1 MSLQSLHS
9 IVQPGE
15 RGLLE
20 SIFVGY
26 VQLTA
31 ESPYP
36 IIVYSVANYR
46 PHLRDTS
53 QVTVSLLPRISRSE
67 FCYPNNPEK
76 GRRRGEYFWLLKM
89 EPHYSQSKSWK
100 CDPIQQHISSSLLRG
115 SIPFGCPS
123 WGDVLYGW
131 PLSSYTKSKGYSL
144 YPTRRHLSLQL
155 CLIMD
160 SLGGVSLQA
169 CRASR

>member
-36 IIVYSVANYR
+36 IIVHSVANYR
-46 PHLRDTS
+46 PHLRDTR
-53 QVTVSLLPRISRSE
+53 QVTVSLLPRIFPFLRI
-67 FCYPNNPEK
+67 
-76 GRRRGEYFWLLKM
+76 LL
-89 EPHYSQSKSWK
+89 PQ
-100 CDPIQQHISSSLLRG
+100 
-115 SIPFGCPS
+115 
-123 WGDVLYGW
+123 
-131 PLSSYTKSKGYSL
+131 
-144 YPTRRHLSLQL
+144 
-155 CLIMD
+155 
-160 SLGGVSLQA
+160 
-169 CRASR
+169 

>member
-46 PHLRDTS
+46 PIFAIPAK
-53 QVTVSLLPRISRSE
+53 SLSV
-67 FCYPNNPEK
+67 FY
-76 GRRRGEYFWLLKM
+76 
-89 EPHYSQSKSWK
+89 
-100 CDPIQQHISSSLLRG
+100 
-115 SIPFGCPS
+115 
-123 WGDVLYGW
+123 
-131 PLSSYTKSKGYSL
+131 
-144 YPTRRHLSLQL
+144 
-155 CLIMD
+155 
-160 SLGGVSLQA
+160 
-169 CRASR
+169 RAFSHF

>member
-53 QVTVSLLPRISRSE
+53 QVTVSLLPRIFPFLRI
-67 FCYPNNPEK
+67 CYPNNPEK
-76 GRRRGEYFWLLKM
+76 GRRGGGGEYF
-89 EPHYSQSKSWK
+89 
-100 CDPIQQHISSSLLRG
+100 
-115 SIPFGCPS
+115 
-123 WGDVLYGW
+123 
-131 PLSSYTKSKGYSL
+131 
-144 YPTRRHLSLQL
+144 
-155 CLIMD
+155 
-160 SLGGVSLQA
+160 
-169 CRASR
+169 

>member
-53 QVTVSLLPRISRSE
+53 QVTVSLLPRIFPFLRI
-67 FCYPNNPEK
+67 CYPNNPEK
-76 GRRRGEYFWLLKM
+76 GRRGGGEYFWLLKM

-131 PLSSYTKSKGYSL
+131 PLSLLAEVSHVV
-144 YPTRRHLSLQL
+144 RHL
-155 CLIMD
+155 C
-160 SLGGVSLQA
+160 
-169 CRASR
+169 

>member
-53 QVTVSLLPRISRSE
+53 QQSFTAHFPIFKNFVTPIIR
-67 FCYPNNPEK
+67 K
-76 GRRRGEYFWLLKM
+76 RGGGEGILM
-89 EPHYSQSKSWK
+89 TIEN
-100 CDPIQQHISSSLLRG
+100 G
-115 SIPFGCPS
+115 T
-123 WGDVLYGW
+123 
-131 PLSSYTKSKGYSL
+131 PL
-144 YPTRRHLSLQL
+144 
-155 CLIMD
+155 
-160 SLGGVSLQA
+160 
-169 CRASR
+169 

>member
-53 QVTVSLLPRISRSE
+53 QVTVSLLPRIFPFLRI
-67 FCYPNNPEK
+67 CYPNNPEK
-76 GRRRGEYFWLLKM
+76 GRRGGGGNIFDYWKWNHIIVNPSLENATPSSSTFPVAYYEEVYLSVVPVEVTCYMDGLSVRTQKAKDTVCT
-89 EPHYSQSKSWK
+89 PRVDTCHYSFV
-100 CDPIQQHISSSLLRG
+100 LLWILLVG
-115 SIPFGCPS
+115 
-123 WGDVLYGW
+123 
-131 PLSSYTKSKGYSL
+131 
-144 YPTRRHLSLQL
+144 
-155 CLIMD
+155 
-160 SLGGVSLQA
+160 
-169 CRASR
+169 